1 MGDGEVEIFVD
12 EVEKMEV
19 CGSWWKKGRKRKEKK
34 ERKIK
39 KIII

>member
-1 MGDGEVEIFVD
+1 LMRWRKWKCVEV
-12 EVEKMEV
+12 
-19 CGSWWKKGRKRKEKK
+19 GGKRKEKK

>member
-19 CGSWWKKGRKRKEKK
+19 CGSWWKKEGK
-34 ERKIK
+34 ERKK
-39 KIII
+39 D